1 MMQDSILEQI
11 DNLVAE
17 STEFTND
24 WQIQRWS
31 NKVAI
36 FLKTTLGK
44 AQSEE
49 FLSLRDEND
58 WAEFAMRQGLLQGL
72 AARARDNSSKDFAR
86 KSQTNYQENIS
97 QSIESRGTKK
107 VFVVHGHDE
116 AAKEA
121 TARFLEKLDLDPI
134 ILHEQASGGRTI
146 IEKFEKYSSDVGF
159 AVVLLTPD
167 DLGASQTESAELHPR
182 ARQNVVLEL
191 GYFLGKLTRNRVC
204 ALYRGGI
211 ELPSDI
217 QGVIYVE
224 MDDAGAWKAKLA
236 WISTEQKRVTRK
248 TPHNKPGG
256 QVERSLASLC

>member
-1 MMQDSILEQI
+1 MQNSILEQI

-17 STEFTND
+17 SSEFTND
-24 WQIQRWS
+24 WEIQRWS
-31 NKVAI
+31 IKVAT
-36 FLKTTLGK
+36 FLKTTLGE

-49 FLSLRDEND
+49 FLSLQDEDYWN
-58 WAEFAMRQGLLQGL
+58 ELAMRQGLLQGL
-72 AARARDNSSKDFAR
+72 AARARDSSAQDSSI
-86 KSQTNYQENIS
+86 KSQINYREGIS
-97 QSIESRGTKK
+97 QSLESIGTKK

-121 TARFLEKLDLDPI
+121 TARFLEKLDLEPI

-146 IEKFEKYSSDVGF
+146 IEKFEKYSNDVGF

-167 DLGASQTESAELHPR
+167 DHCASHLESGKLQPR

-191 GYFLGKLTRNRVC
+191 GYFIGKLKRNRVC
-204 ALYRGGI
+204 ALHKGGI

-224 MDDAGAWKAKLA
+224 MDDAGAWRAKLA
-236 WISTEQKRVTRK
+236 QELVQAKCPINLKGLV
-248 TPHNKPGG
+248 NG
-256 QVERSLASLC
+256 

>member
-1 MMQDSILEQI
+1 MQDSILKQI

-17 STEFTND
+17 SFEFTND

-31 NKVAI
+31 NKVKT
-36 FLKTTLGK
+36 FLKTTLGE

-58 WAEFAMRQGLLQGL
+58 WDELAMRQGLLQGL
-72 AARARDNSSKDFAR
+72 TAKARDSLAQDLSTKP
-86 KSQTNYQENIS
+86 QTIYQVS
-97 QSIESRGTKK
+97 QSLESRVSKK

-116 AAKEA
+116 AAKES
-121 TARFLEKLDLDPI
+121 TARFLEKLDLEPI

-167 DLGASQTESAELHPR
+167 DHCASKTESAGLQPR

-191 GYFLGKLTRNRVC
+191 GYFLGRLTRNRVC
-204 ALYRGGI
+204 ALHKGGI

-224 MDDAGAWKAKLA
+224 MDDAGAWRTKLA
-236 WISTEQKRVTRK
+236 QELVHAKCPINLQGLV
-248 TPHNKPGG
+248 NG
-256 QVERSLASLC
+256 

>member
-1 MMQDSILEQI
+1 MEQI

-17 STEFTND
+17 GAELNND
-24 WQIQRWS
+24 WQITRWS
-31 NKVAI
+31 NKVAT
-36 FLKTTLGK
+36 FLKTTLGE

-49 FLSLRDEND
+49 FLSLRSEDEWD
-58 WAEFAMRQGLLQGL
+58 ELAMRQGLLQGI
-72 AARARDNSSKDFAR
+72 AAKARDHSAQEWAT
-86 KSQTNYQENIS
+86 KSQTNAVQQIS
-97 QSIESRGTKK
+97 LFPEPSGTRK

-121 TARFLEKLDLDPI
+121 TARFLEKLDLEPI

-159 AVVLLTPD
+159 ALVLLTPA
-167 DLGASQTESAELHPR
+167 DLGASQKESKKLRPR

-191 GYFLGKLTRNRVC
+191 GYFLGRLTRNRVC
-204 ALYRGGI
+204 ALHRGGI

-224 MDDAGAWKAKLA
+224 MDDAGAWRAKLA
-236 WISTEQKRVTRK
+236 QELVQAKCPINLQGLV
-248 TPHNKPGG
+248 NG
-256 QVERSLASLC
+256 